1 MKKNNY
7 IYKDNE
13 SDIIIALV
21 GNPNVGK
28 STIFNA
34 LTGLNQ
40 HTGNWTGKTVSSAYG
55 KYTYKEEDYILVDL
69 PGTYSLNPSSKEE
82 EVTRDFLYYN
92 NPNLTIV
99 VIDATKIER
108 NLNLVLQTLEVTKN
122 VILCINLIDEAER
135 KKIDID
141 IETLKN
147 ELKIPII
154 TTSAK
159 NDNGLDKLKN
169 EIYKYSYDLNLNPKV
184 IKYNDDIE
192 NSIKIIQNELNV
204 FLNNNLSRIISIKLL
219 SDDSIIESLYN
230 NLNINLLEE
239 RNIIKTIKN
248 EQKKYENIKKEISKK
263 LILESERIFI
273 KSVKITNQ
281 NYNTIDKKIDKIVTS
296 KKCGIL
302 IMTLLFLFIFWLTIN
317 AANCPSEVLS
327 NILFKLEYPF
337 YKILELIKLPQI
349 IINPLVYGVY
359 RTLSWVVSVM
369 LPPMIIFF
377 PLFTLLEDIGYL
389 PRLTFNLDKFFNRAC
404 VSGKQ
409 VLTMCMGFGCNA
421 CAITNSRI
429 IDTKRERLIAIIT
442 NSFVPCNGRFPTI
455 ITLIAIFFTSS
466 KIKSSIILTCII
478 LFSIFITL
486 ITSKI
491 LSKTIL
497 KGKPSSYILEL
508 PSYKKPQITK
518 IIIKSILEKT
528 YNILKRAIIISA
540 PIGLIIWILSNNY
553 INDISIL
560 KYISETLNPFANVFG
575 IDGVILMGF
584 ILGFPANEIVL
595 PIIIMTYM
603 SESTLTTLDISSL
616 KTLLINNGWTTLT
629 AICTLILCL
638 FHFPCGTTCLTIK
651 KETNSLKW
659 TIIAFVLPII
669 IGLSICFIINF
680 IYNII

>member
-239 RNIIKTIKN
+239 KNIIKTIKN

-296 KKCGIL
+296 KKYGIL

-317 AANCPSEVLS
+317 AANYPSEVLS

-389 PRLTFNLDKFFNRAC
+389 PRLTFNLDKFFNKAC
-404 VSGKQ
+404 VLGKQ
-409 VLTMCMGFGCNA
+409 VLTM
-421 CAITNSRI
+421 
-429 IDTKRERLIAIIT
+429 
-442 NSFVPCNGRFPTI
+442 
-455 ITLIAIFFTSS
+455 
-466 KIKSSIILTCII
+466 
-478 LFSIFITL
+478 
-486 ITSKI
+486 
-491 LSKTIL
+491 
-497 KGKPSSYILEL
+497 
-508 PSYKKPQITK
+508 
-518 IIIKSILEKT
+518 
-528 YNILKRAIIISA
+528 
-540 PIGLIIWILSNNY
+540 
-553 INDISIL
+553 
-560 KYISETLNPFANVFG
+560 
-575 IDGVILMGF
+575 
-584 ILGFPANEIVL
+584 
-595 PIIIMTYM
+595 
-603 SESTLTTLDISSL
+603 
-616 KTLLINNGWTTLT
+616 
-629 AICTLILCL
+629 
-638 FHFPCGTTCLTIK
+638 
-651 KETNSLKW
+651 
-659 TIIAFVLPII
+659 
-669 IGLSICFIINF
+669 
-680 IYNII
+680 